1 MVEEIRTLYPKKMK
15 ASIIIPTYNRSDV
28 IIRSL
33 ETWTTQTLCS
43 DDFEVI
49 VVDNNSTDN
58 SATLIKDFI
67 GNRSNFHY
75 LKELKAGSTNARH
88 AGAKLAQSELL
99 IFADDDGLFNES
111 CIEEI
116 LKVYQNNQSVDAVA
130 GKIDIAWDTTPPEW
144 IAPYEFML
152 GKLNYG
158 NKVLTGT
165 HLYLNGGL
173 FSIKKSVFKEL
184 GGFNPD
190 LVGDYLVGDG
200 DTGLVI
206 KLHQQKRLIG
216 WTPYAIMQHLQFASK
231 QGTVK
236 DMGRRFYNVGI
247 SSSYGLFRINNF
259 KWNVPVFKYIFNSIL
274 YLLKKHVE
282 FLIFA
287 KDKRKT
293 YFSMMQRK
301 GELAFFWNLRK
312 VEIRNEIMF

>member
-1 MVEEIRTLYPKKMK
+1 MT

-58 SATLIKDFI
+58 SEAMIKDFI
-67 GNRSNFHY
+67 GNHLNFQY
-75 LKELKAGSTNARH
+75 FKELKPGSTNARH
-88 AGAKLAQSELL
+88 AGAKLAQSEVL

-130 GKIDIAWDTTPPEW
+130 GKIDIAWDKTPPKW

-158 NKVLTGT
+158 NEVLVGT
-165 HLYLNGGL
+165 DLYLNGGL
-173 FSIKKSVFKEL
+173 FSIKKSVFEEL

-216 WTPYAIMQHLQFASK
+216 WTPYASMQHLQFVDR
-231 QGTVK
+231 QGTVR
-236 DMGRRFYNVGI
+236 DIGRRFYNVGI
-247 SSSYGLFRINNF
+247 SSSYGMFRNNDF
-259 KWNVPVFKYIFNSIL
+259 KWNVQTLKYISNSVL
-274 YLLKKHVE
+274 HLLKKQVE

>member
-1 MVEEIRTLYPKKMK
+1 MT

-58 SATLIKDFI
+58 SEALIKDFI

-75 LKELKAGSTNARH
+75 LKELKPGSTNARH
-88 AGAKLAQSELL
+88 TGAKLAQSEVL

-116 LKVYQNNQSVDAVA
+116 LKVYQNNQHVDAVA
-130 GKIDIAWDTTPPEW
+130 GKIEIAWDKTPPEW

-152 GKLNYG
+152 GRLDYG
-158 NKVLTGT
+158 KEVLMGT
-165 HLYLNGGL
+165 DLYLNGGL
-173 FSIKKSVFKEL
+173 FSIKKSVFEEL

-216 WTPYAIMQHLQFASK
+216 WTPYASMQHLQFVDK
-231 QGTVK
+231 QGTEK

-247 SSSYGLFRINNF
+247 SSSYGLFRNNDF
-259 KWNVPVFKYIFNSIL
+259 KWNVQTLKYIYNSVL
-274 YLLKKHVE
+274 HLLKKQVE

-293 YFSMMQRK
+293 YFSIMQRK
-301 GELAFFWNLRK
+301 GELVFFWNLRK
-312 VEIRNEIMF
+312 IEIRNEIMF

>member
-1 MVEEIRTLYPKKMK
+1 MK

-58 SATLIKDFI
+58 SATQINDFI
-67 GNRSNFHY
+67 KNRSNFHY
-75 LKELKAGSTNARH
+75 LKELKPGSTNARH
-88 AGAKLAQSELL
+88 AGAKLAQSEVL

-116 LKVYQNNQSVDAVA
+116 VNVYQQNTEVAAVA
-130 GKIDIAWDTTPPEW
+130 GKIDIAWDKIPPEW

-158 NKVLTGT
+158 NEVLVGT
-165 HLYLNGGL
+165 DLYLNGGL
-173 FSIKKSVFKEL
+173 FSIKKSVFEEL

-206 KLHQQKRLIG
+206 KLQQQKRLIG
-216 WTPYAIMQHLQFASK
+216 WTPYATMQHLQFVDR

-247 SSSYGLFRINNF
+247 SSSYGLFRNNDF
-259 KWNVPVFKYIFNSIL
+259 KWNVQTLKYIYNSVL
-274 YLLKKHVE
+274 HLLKKQLE

>member
-1 MVEEIRTLYPKKMK
+1 
-15 ASIIIPTYNRSDV
+15 
-28 IIRSL
+28 
-33 ETWTTQTLCS
+33 
-43 DDFEVI
+43 

-58 SATLIKDFI
+58 SATQINDFI
-67 GNRSNFHY
+67 KNRSNFHY
-75 LKELKAGSTNARH
+75 LKELKPGSTNARH
-88 AGAKLAQSELL
+88 AGAKLSQSEVL

-116 LKVYQNNQSVDAVA
+116 VNVYQQNTEVAAVA
-130 GKIDIAWDTTPPEW
+130 GKIDIAWDKIPPEW

-158 NKVLTGT
+158 NEVLVGT
-165 HLYLNGGL
+165 DLYLNGGL
-173 FSIKKSVFKEL
+173 FSIKKSVFEEL

-206 KLHQQKRLIG
+206 KLQQQKRLIG
-216 WTPYAIMQHLQFASK
+216 WTPYATMQHLQFVDG

-247 SSSYGLFRINNF
+247 SSSYGLFRNNDF
-259 KWNVPVFKYIFNSIL
+259 KWNVQTLKYIYNSVL
-274 YLLKKHVE
+274 HLLKKQLE

-293 YFSMMQRK
+293 YFSIMQRK

>member
-1 MVEEIRTLYPKKMK
+1 MK

-49 VVDNNSTDN
+49 VVDNNSADN
-58 SATLIKDFI
+58 STALINDFI
-67 GNRSNFHY
+67 KNRSNFHY
-75 LKELKAGSTNARH
+75 LKELKPGSTNARH

-99 IFADDDGLFNES
+99 IFADDDGLFNGS

-130 GKIDIAWDTTPPEW
+130 GKIDIAWDKIPPEW

-152 GKLNYG
+152 GKLDYG
-158 NKVLTGT
+158 KEVLMGT
-165 HLYLNGGL
+165 DLYLNGGL
-173 FSIKKSVFKEL
+173 FSIKKSVFDEL

-206 KLHQQKRLIG
+206 KLHNKKRLIG
-216 WTPYAIMQHLQFASK
+216 WTPYASMQHLQFVDK
-231 QGTVK
+231 QGTEN

-259 KWNVPVFKYIFNSIL
+259 KWNVAIFKYIFNSVL
-274 YLLKKHVE
+274 HLLKKQIE

-293 YFSMMQRK
+293 YFSLMQRK
-301 GELAFFWNLRK
+301 GELVFFWNLRK

>member
-1 MVEEIRTLYPKKMK
+1 MK

-58 SATLIKDFI
+58 SSVLIRDFI
-67 GNRSNFHY
+67 RNRSNFQY
-75 LKELKAGSTNARH
+75 LKELKPGSTNARH
-88 AGAKLAQSELL
+88 AGAKLAQSEVL
-99 IFADDDGLFNES
+99 IFADDDGLFNGS

-116 LKVYQNNQSVDAVA
+116 VNVYQQNIEVVAVA
-130 GKIDIAWDTTPPEW
+130 GKIDIAWDKTPPEW

-158 NKVLTGT
+158 NEVLVGT
-165 HLYLNGGL
+165 DLYLNGGL
-173 FSIKKSVFKEL
+173 FSIKKSVFEEL

-206 KLHQQKRLIG
+206 KLQHQKRLIG
-216 WTPYAIMQHLQFASK
+216 WTPYATMQHLQFVDR

-247 SSSYGLFRINNF
+247 SSSYGLFRNNDF
-259 KWNVPVFKYIFNSIL
+259 KWNVQTLKYISNSVL
-274 YLLKKHVE
+274 HLLKKQLE

>member
-1 MVEEIRTLYPKKMK
+1 MT

-67 GNRSNFHY
+67 RNRSNFHY
-75 LKELKAGSTNARH
+75 LEELKAGSTNARH
-88 AGAKLAQSELL
+88 AGAKLAQSEVL
-99 IFADDDGLFNES
+99 IFADDDGLFNKE

-116 LKVYQNNQSVDAVA
+116 VNVYQQNTEVAAVA
-130 GKIDIAWDTTPPEW
+130 GKIDIAWDTTPPGW

-152 GKLNYG
+152 GRLDYG
-158 NKVLTGT
+158 KEVLMGT
-165 HLYLNGGL
+165 DLYLNGGL
-173 FSIKKSVFKEL
+173 FSIKKSVFEEL

-216 WTPYAIMQHLQFASK
+216 WTPYASMQHLQFVDK
-231 QGTVK
+231 QGTEK

-247 SSSYGLFRINNF
+247 SSSYGLFRNNDF
-259 KWNVPVFKYIFNSIL
+259 KWNVQTLKYIYNSVL
-274 YLLKKHVE
+274 HLLKKQVE

-287 KDKRKT
+287 KEKRKT
-293 YFSMMQRK
+293 YFSLMQRK

>member
-1 MVEEIRTLYPKKMK
+1 MI

-49 VVDNNSTDN
+49 VVDNNSTDH
-58 SATLIKDFI
+58 SAALILEYIKDFP
-67 GNRSNFHY
+67 NFRY
-75 LKELKAGSTNARH
+75 LKEIKPGSTTARH
-88 AGAKLAQSELL
+88 AGAKLAQSEVL

-116 LKVYQNNQSVDAVA
+116 SKVYQNNKSVAAVA
-130 GKIDIAWDTTPPEW
+130 GKIDILWDKTPPEW

-152 GKLNYG
+152 GRLDYG
-158 NKVLTGT
+158 KEVLMGT
-165 HLYLNGGL
+165 DLYLNGGL
-173 FSIKKSVFKEL
+173 FSIKKSVFEEL

-190 LVGDYLVGDG
+190 LVGNYLVGDG

-216 WTPYAIMQHLQFASK
+216 WTPYASMQHLQFVDK
-231 QGTVK
+231 QGTEN

-247 SSSYGLFRINNF
+247 SSSYGLFRKSDF
-259 KWNVPVFKYIFNSIL
+259 KWTMPVFGYIVDSVLF
-274 YLLKKHVE
+274 LLKKQVE

-287 KDKRKT
+287 KNKRKT
-293 YFSMMQRK
+293 YFSIMQRK
-301 GELAFFWNLRK
+301 GELAFFRNLK
-312 VEIRNEIMF
+312 EKEIRRVISDK

>member
-1 MVEEIRTLYPKKMK
+1 MK
-15 ASIIIPTYNRSDV
+15 ASIIIPTFNRSDV

-49 VVDNNSTDN
+49 VVDNNSMDN
-58 SATLIKDFI
+58 SSVLIRDFI
-67 GNRSNFHY
+67 RNRSNFHY
-75 LKELKAGSTNARH
+75 LKELKPGSTNARH
-88 AGAKLAQSELL
+88 AGAKLAQSEVL
-99 IFADDDGLFNES
+99 IFADDDGLFNGS

-116 LKVYQNNQSVDAVA
+116 VNVYQQNIEVVAVA
-130 GKIDIAWDTTPPEW
+130 GRIDILWDKTPPEW

-152 GKLNYG
+152 GRLDYCKE
-158 NKVLTGT
+158 VLLGT
-165 HLYLNGGL
+165 DLYLNGGL
-173 FSIKKSVFKEL
+173 FSIKKSVFEEL

-206 KLHQQKRLIG
+206 KLHNKKRLIG
-216 WTPYAIMQHLQFASK
+216 WTPYAIMQHLQFVDR

-247 SSSYGLFRINNF
+247 SASYGLFRINNF
-259 KWNVPVFKYIFNSIL
+259 KWNVPVFKYIFNSVL
-274 YLLKKHVE
+274 HLLKKQIE

-287 KDKRKT
+287 SDKRKT

-301 GELAFFWNLRK
+301 GELIFFWNLRRDAIRR
-312 VEIRNEIMF
+312 EIKSSLCNTVKNIE

>member
-1 MVEEIRTLYPKKMK
+1 LK

-58 SATLIKDFI
+58 SEALIKDFI
-67 GNRSNFHY
+67 RNRSNFHY
-75 LKELKAGSTNARH
+75 LKELKPGSTNARH

-116 LKVYQNNQSVDAVA
+116 GNVYQQNIEVVAVA
-130 GKIDIAWDTTPPEW
+130 GKIDIAWDKTPPEW

-152 GKLNYG
+152 GRLDYG
-158 NKVLTGT
+158 KEVLMGT
-165 HLYLNGGL
+165 DLYLNGGL
-173 FSIKKSVFKEL
+173 FSIKKSVFEEL

-206 KLHQQKRLIG
+206 KLHHQKRLIG
-216 WTPYAIMQHLQFASK
+216 WTPYASMQHLQFVDR

-247 SSSYGLFRINNF
+247 SASYGLFRNNDF
-259 KWNVPVFKYIFNSIL
+259 KWNVQAFKYIYNSIL
-274 YLLKKHVE
+274 HLLKKQVE

-293 YFSMMQRK
+293 YFSMLQRK